1 MGLVTSQSWR
11 GFFLP
16 RWEIA
21 MARPFGIAW
30 SAIAGR
36 FSAFGK
42 QVPSKWAGPMPRYY
56 FDNRDGEKL
65 VPDDTGVVLPSIE
78 QARDQAAQALAE
90 LAKDVLAGSIHREL
104 ATEIRNEAGEPL
116 LRATLVFE
124 VERLRW
130 LLSAGSAAR
139 RHR

>member
-1 MGLVTSQSWR
+1 
-11 GFFLP
+11 LP

-30 SAIAGR
+30 SAGR
-36 FSAFGK
+36 FSAFGQ

-56 FDNRDGEKL
+56 
-65 VPDDTGVVLPSIE
+65 
-78 QARDQAAQALAE
+78 
-90 LAKDVLAGSIHREL
+90 GSIHREL